1 MDKSV
6 PRAKPKKKKERARVN
21 KPQETGR
28 HEITKTAENPFDF
41 GGLPVRDLKKNLG
54 CG

>member
-6 PRAKPKKKKERARVN
+6 SRAKQKKKKERARVN
-21 KPQETGR
+21 KPQETDR
-28 HEITKTAENPFDF
+28 HEINNAAESAFDF
-41 GGLPVRDLKKNLG
+41 GGLPARDLKKNLG